1 MIQRKLKIMGG
12 GGQLLNNLCS
22 PLKEKR
28 LNLCDV
34 NE

>member
-1 MIQRKLKIMGG
+1 MIQRKLKIMG